1 MDIKKLEAEELLA
14 LSKGTP
20 VQGVCLIKEYSVDLT
35 KAGSEYIKGILTSG
49 EATVPFKAWGNS
61 QAFSKL
67 KAEDYTMTPTFIAG
81 SGDDYGGVTS
91 VILSDV
97 SAVEGFESVDF
108 IPSMYDIN
116 TYWEGLKDMVYNAVS
131 EKGKLIANAVLFED
145 SVVAERFKD
154 EFAAKSHH
162 DNCKGGLL
170 AHTYKVVMYTISFV
184 NTYFKGYAQDF
195 KDLLIIGALVH
206 DIGKVDEMEYGVYKD
221 CSIITH
227 RILGLK
233 YIEAEAEMIKAQY
246 SEHWLHELEAI
257 IVQHHDEFDDKART
271 VGAYIIHQADLLD
284 SRLTLLQ
291 QSVSHAVDDSVKI
304 DGKYLEIF
312 K

>member
-1 MDIKKLEAEELLA
+1 
-14 LSKGTP
+14 
-20 VQGVCLIKEYSVDLT
+20 
-35 KAGSEYIKGILTSG
+35 
-49 EATVPFKAWGNS
+49 
-61 QAFSKL
+61 
-67 KAEDYTMTPTFIAG
+67 
-81 SGDDYGGVTS
+81 
-91 VILSDV
+91 
-97 SAVEGFESVDF
+97 
-108 IPSMYDIN
+108 
-116 TYWEGLKDMVYNAVS
+116 
-131 EKGKLIANAVLFED
+131 
-145 SVVAERFKD
+145 
-154 EFAAKSHH
+154 
-162 DNCKGGLL
+162 
-170 AHTYKVVMYTISFV
+170 MYTISFV

-233 YIEAEAEMIKAQY
+233 YVEAEAEMIKAQY
-246 SEHWLHELEAI
+246 SEQWLHELEAI

-271 VGAYIIHQADLLD
+271 VGAYVVHQADILD